1 MYFSLVASA
10 LRCAVLCF
18 LSTLLCLPTNCRWPT
33 RVTGSSVTSGRQTS
47 WLPALVNNPYRSVTD
62 SEPTRVPSH
71 AAFDGGGTQGWLLL
85 HSARTRALRLRWCAL
100 LGPAAVGRW
109 TGALPCLGV
118 RPGVIV
124 GRNGAYLPSQPTGSS
139 VWTEWRCTPS
149 WTWPASRTPGWPSCT
164 DGVGPHGRMSCLEP
178 PGSPSMRRTQP

>member
-62 SEPTRVPSH
+62 SEPTRVPS
-71 AAFDGGGTQGWLLL
+71 LL
-85 HSARTRALRLRWCAL
+85 HLMAVAPRGGCCCTVREHGP
-100 LGPAAVGRW
+100 LG
-109 TGALPCLGV
+109 
-118 RPGVIV
+118 
-124 GRNGAYLPSQPTGSS
+124 
-139 VWTEWRCTPS
+139 
-149 WTWPASRTPGWPSCT
+149 
-164 DGVGPHGRMSCLEP
+164 
-178 PGSPSMRRTQP
+178 